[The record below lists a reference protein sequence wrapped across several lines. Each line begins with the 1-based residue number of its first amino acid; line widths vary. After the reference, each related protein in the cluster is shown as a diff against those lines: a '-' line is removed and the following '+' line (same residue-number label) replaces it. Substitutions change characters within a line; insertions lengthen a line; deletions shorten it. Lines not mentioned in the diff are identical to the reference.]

1 MAFGVTVDGFVLKT
15 AEDIRAEIDS
25 SQRASIDPGLVL
37 DDRST
42 LGQVNAVFTSQLA
55 EIWQMMHAVYA
66 SGYADSASGDALDEV
81 AALTGTTRDGETKAT
96 VTAQITKDAGVS
108 LPAGSV
114 ANIAGQANARF
125 LSLTEVAI
133 GVTGPV
139 DVEFE
144 AETAGFLTIG
154 PNQLT
159 GIAEPVTGWISVDN
173 TDGGVS
179 GTDVE
184 LDPDLRLKR
193 QQELTGQGSTT
204 VDAIQ
209 ADLSRDVDGV
219 GDSLVLE
226 NETDIVDPVTGA
238 PPHSV
243 YALVRGGLSADI
255 GASIFG
261 SKAAGINTHG
271 AELEVVTDSQG
282 NDHNVRFDYSTELTF
297 YAIIT
302 VTTDPNVF
310 DGVGGGDAIKQAI
323 ADYVNGL
330 SVGDDVIVDFV
341 RCAVLVPGVTS
352 ITSLNISF
360 FFPPSGSVD
369 LPVAY
374 NEHAAADV
382 TNIIVGGT

>member
-125 LSLTEVAI
+125 LSLTEVAV

-144 AETAGFLTIG
+144 AESAGFLTVAPG
-154 PNQLT
+154 QLT
-159 GIAEPVTGWISVDN
+159 VIAEPVTGWISVGN

-193 QQELTGQGSTT
+193 EQELVAQGSTT
-204 VDAIQ
+204 VDAIK
-209 ADLSRDVDGV
+209 ADLIRDVDSV
-219 GDSLVLE
+219 AAAVVLE
-226 NETDIVDPVTGA
+226 NDKTIVDPVTGA
-238 PPHSV
+238 PPKSV
-243 YALVRGGLSADI
+243 YAIVRGGLSADI
-255 GASIFG
+255 AASIYR
-261 SKAAGINTHG
+261 SKAGGIDTYG

-282 NDHNVRFDYSTELTF
+282 NNHNIWFDYSTEQTF
-297 YAIIT
+297 YAE
-302 VTTDPNVF
+302 VEVSTDPDVF
-310 DGVGGGDAIKQAI
+310 DDVDGNDAIKQAI
-323 ADYVNGL
+323 ADYVNSL
-330 SVGDDVIVDFV
+330 DVGDDVIMDFA
-341 RCAVLVPGVTS
+341 RCAALVPGVIKILVFKTD
-352 ITSLNISF
+352 F
-360 FFPPSGSVD
+360 FFPPTGIVD
-369 LPVAY
+369 LAVDY
-374 NEHAAADV
+374 DEHAASDV
-382 TNIIVGGT
+382 SNITVGGV